1 MAGPVQH
8 EEFNVTASLDSVA
21 NILPNAHASPLEKA
35 SLMKNEGTI
44 GERETIVSGPETSL
58 LRVRLS

>member
-1 MAGPVQH
+1 
-8 EEFNVTASLDSVA
+8 VTASLDSVA
-21 NILPNAHASPLEKA
+21 NVLPNAHASPLEKA
-35 SLMKNEGTI
+35 SLMKNEGSI